1 MSIAVVSD
9 STADIPSQIVE
20 QSGITTVPAFVRF
33 GEEEFRDGVD
43 ITTEDFYARLA
54 RDKDVFPTTSQP
66 SPGDFKTVYDKL
78 LGEHDEIVSI
88 HISSA
93 VSGTYASAVAGAEQS
108 DPSGERIKHVDSR
121 TASMAT
127 GFIALAA
134 QKVIDDGGSFTDALS
149 TARNMVPRV
158 QFAGTP
164 DTLEYLKRGG
174 RLKGAQAL
182 MANILNIR
190 PVLSIVDGEVEV
202 LSKPRSHRR
211 AMTKI
216 VSVIVEDHA
225 PLTNLAVLQTGS
237 ASQAEADE
245 VLEDLKGHVAPGGM
259 TITASIG
266 PAIGAHLGTGTI
278 GLAASW

>member
-1 MSIAVVSD
+1 VSIAVVSD

-54 RDKDVFPTTSQP
+54 RDKNVFPTTSQP

-216 VSVIVEDHA
+216 VSVIVEEHV

-237 ASQAEADE
+237 TSQAEADE

>member
-54 RDKDVFPTTSQP
+54 RDKNVFPTTSQP

-216 VSVIVEDHA
+216 VSVIVEEHV

-237 ASQAEADE
+237 TSQAEADE

>member
-211 AMTKI
+211 AMSKI
-216 VSVIVEDHA
+216 VSVIVEEHA

-237 ASQAEADE
+237 TSQAEADE

>member
-1 MSIAVVSD
+1 MSIAVVTD
-9 STADIPSQIVE
+9 STADIPSQLVE
-20 QSGITTVPAFVRF
+20 QSGITIVAAFVRF
-33 GEEEFRDGVD
+33 GEEEFRDGVG

-66 SPGDFKTVYDKL
+66 SPGDFKTVYDEL
-78 LGEHDEIVSI
+78 LQEHDEIVSI

-211 AMTKI
+211 AMSKL
-216 VSVIVEDHA
+216 VSAVVEDHA
-225 PLTNLAVLQTGS
+225 PLTNLAVLHTDS
-237 ASQAEADE
+237 SSEAEANA
-245 VLEDLKGHVAPGGM
+245 VLEDLKGNVAPGGM
-259 TITASIG
+259 AITANIG
-266 PAIGAHLGTGTI
+266 PAIGSHLGTGTV

>member
-54 RDKDVFPTTSQP
+54 RDKNVFPTTSQP

-190 PVLSIVDGEVEV
+190 PVLSIVDGEVEG

-216 VSVIVEDHA
+216 VSVIVEEHV

-237 ASQAEADE
+237 TSQAEADE

>member
-216 VSVIVEDHA
+216 VSVIVEEHA

-237 ASQAEADE
+237 TSQAEAEE